1 MQRSPRCG
9 WSYSRLGLGDDDD
22 DPHHHCEPLPR
33 LKGRARLRAEVTP
46 RRFGSTPAPPQGKI
60 AAGRCLRSAL
70 SKNHVHG
77 ARRAAPRINHGRPAP
92 TLSKPSAGQT
102 RAVPAGKHRYFA
114 RTTRGLELIAAT
126 EARIRL
132 SASIVETGH
141 RLVRFSVPRE
151 DAPVMTLSTAD
162 DVFEEFASANGIG
175 ATAKSL
181 EQIAAVA
188 KLVRRDDRTRMTG
201 NFEVVA
207 SFIGGR
213 RYTRYDVEDQVG
225 FALGRRLGGLYVSRR
240 NGDPGPVAQSWRA
253 HLWDDR
259 IVLGSRVSD
268 RPLHRRP
275 YREET
280 VPGAL
285 HPPVA
290 SAIALLAGVA
300 PRDRVLDPFCGSG
313 TLLIEAGRNS
323 QAGGL
328 VGFDINPHHVDIAL
342 RNAWAA
348 DLPVVGL
355 IGDAAGLPIAD
366 GSVDV
371 LLANLPWGAQIGAGG
386 RFATN
391 PFDFWHEIRRLLS
404 LRGHAAILLDSVL
417 QPPNWQTLD
426 LHLHHKLAFAI
437 AGRWATLYLL
447 ERSGRRS
454 RQPSNPYLEAAVRS
468 PSPKDQAPP

>member
-1 MQRSPRCG
+1 
-9 WSYSRLGLGDDDD
+9 
-22 DPHHHCEPLPR
+22 
-33 LKGRARLRAEVTP
+33 
-46 RRFGSTPAPPQGKI
+46 
-60 AAGRCLRSAL
+60 
-70 SKNHVHG
+70 
-77 ARRAAPRINHGRPAP
+77 
-92 TLSKPSAGQT
+92 
-102 RAVPAGKHRYFA
+102 VPAGEHRYFA

-132 SASIVETGH
+132 GASIEETSH
-141 RLVRFSVPRE
+141 RLIRFSLPRE
-151 DAPVMTLSTAD
+151 DAPIMALSTAD
-162 DVFEEFASANGIG
+162 DVFEEFASATGIG
-175 ATAKSL
+175 TTAKSL

-188 KLVRRDDRTRMTG
+188 KLVPQNDRTRMAG

-207 SFIGGR
+207 SFIGAR
-213 RYTRYDVEDQVG
+213 RYNRYDVEDG
-225 FALGRRLGGLYVSRR
+225 LGLALSKMLGGRYVSRR
-240 NGDPGPVAQSWRA
+240 NGDPGAISQSWRT

-259 IVLGSRVSD
+259 MVLGSRVSD
-268 RPLHRRP
+268 RPMHRRP
-275 YREET
+275 YRKET

-323 QAGGL
+323 QVGGL

-348 DLPVVGL
+348 ELPVMGL
-355 IGDAAGLPIAD
+355 NGDAADLPIAD

-371 LLANLPWGAQIGAGG
+371 VLANPPWGAQISAGG

-391 PFDFWHEIRRLLS
+391 PLDFWCEIRRLLS
-404 LRGHAAILLDSVL
+404 PRGHAAILLDSGL
-417 QPPNWQTLD
+417 QPPNWQVLD
-426 LHLHHKLAFAI
+426 LHLHHKLTFAI

-447 ERSGRRS
+447 ERAGRHHRMA
-454 RQPSNPYLEAAVRS
+454 PNPYLGAVARAAS
-468 PSPKDQAPP
+468 LQDEAPPSWRSKRRSG